1 MTAEPELAR
10 ARWRRPAW
18 LAAGILL
25 AGLLILGG
33 YWFFSEGPGWRIIS
47 PRGATVASFSGDG
60 DQLTQ
65 SFRVREGW
73 RIQWASTGS
82 AFEMAID
89 GDRNMGTVVQV
100 AGPEDG
106 LAAPPSAG
114 TFHLEITAT
123 GSWTITVLQGR

>member
-1 MTAEPELAR
+1 MTAERETAR

-18 LAAGILL
+18 LAAGGLL
-25 AGLLILGG
+25 AAVLLVGG
-33 YWFFSEGPGWRIIS
+33 YWFFSEGPGWPIIS

-60 DQLTQ
+60 DLVTQ

-82 AFEMAID
+82 SFAMAID

-106 LAAPPSAG
+106 LAAPPSEG
-114 TFHLEITAT
+114 TFHLEITAS
-123 GSWTITVLQGR
+123 GPWTITVLQGR